1 MNRQF
6 ILIMIVIAVL
16 VAGASAFAQQHR
28 PYNQIM
34 KDVQA
39 TFANLRKNLDA
50 SGVSAE
56 GPAGGGRGAPPAP
69 PAPQQGQR
77 GVVVAWDPASQA
89 AAVEDAAKLER
100 LLTEVEAFW
109 APFDTQDAVGFAKR
123 ARDAAAAIGTASK
136 GTDAKA
142 AQASVAVIQKACANC
157 HFTHREE
164 TGKGF
169 LIKP

>member
-1 MNRQF
+1 MNRRF
-6 ILIMIVIAVL
+6 VLTIIVIAVL
-16 VAGASAFAQQHR
+16 VAGATAFAQQHR
-28 PYNQIM
+28 PYDQIM
-34 KDVQA
+34 KDVGA
-39 TFANLRKNLDA
+39 TFASLRKNLDA
-50 SGVSAE
+50 SGGAAG

-69 PAPQQGQR
+69 PAPQQGQP
-77 GVVVAWDPASQA
+77 GVVVAWDPAIQA

-100 LLTEVEAFW
+100 LFTEVEAFW

-136 GTDAKA
+136 GTDIKA
-142 AQASVAVIQKACANC
+142 AQASVAVVQKSCANC
-157 HFTHREE
+157 HLSHREE